1 MSVYTC
7 IYPFVFCRVDIAPAC
22 PQRQYPRSARIPFLI
37 SFLFSSLLFSSPRNI
52 FPFYIFYIQY
62 FPGALHPNG
71 GLRFTLSTRTNP
83 RVCTQPHS
91 NTHHRHRRRRSNH
104 HHQRRRPLST
114 QQAVRP
120 GNSALPVNTTL
131 NGVRNCAPSISGLET
146 NGWKET

>member
-37 SFLFSSLLFSSPRNI
+37 SFLFSSLLFSSKH
-52 FPFYIFYIQY
+52 FSFLYILIQY
-62 FPGALHPNG
+62 FPGAG

-146 NGWKET
+146 NGRKET